1 MTKKSN
7 KNTKRDKKNELLE
20 VREEIHKLRI
30 KENLLVREIFK
41 DSNVDYNWNAYHDI
55 RMNAIDTIN
64 SANLA
69 EQAIISKLKSVPKGD
84 N

>member
-7 KNTKRDKKNELLE
+7 KNTKRDKKKELLE
-20 VREEIHKLRI
+20 LREEIHKLRI
-30 KENLLVREIFK
+30 KENLLVREIFE
-41 DSNVDYNWNAYHDI
+41 DSKVDYNWNAYHDI
-55 RMNAIDTIN
+55 RENALYTIR

-69 EQAIISKLKSVPKGD
+69 EQSIISKLKSVPEGD